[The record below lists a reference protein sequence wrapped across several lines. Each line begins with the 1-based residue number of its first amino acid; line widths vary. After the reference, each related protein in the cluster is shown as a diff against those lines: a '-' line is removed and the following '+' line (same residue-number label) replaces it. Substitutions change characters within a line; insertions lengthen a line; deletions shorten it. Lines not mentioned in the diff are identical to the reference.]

1 MSRRKLNESKEK
13 IRFLNTEI
21 KSIKTLLEKSSNN
34 WIKFKDSFDSLQKW
48 LNDQE
53 KIADLPKV
61 NPIIINQIFS
71 KFQLKIYYKY
81 MCILDRSN

>member
-1 MSRRKLNESKEK
+1 VSRRKLNESKEK

-71 KFQLKIYYKY
+71 KFYLKIYYKY

>member
-1 MSRRKLNESKEK
+1 VSRRKLNESKEK

-71 KFQLKIYYKY
+71 KFHLKIYYKY